1 MIGQRSNG
9 AWLDHRQYME
19 YKTHS
24 IQQTFCVLKSLPG
37 NKEIILPVIQNK
49 TLAVFKMFHNL
60 LLKLELQT

>member
-1 MIGQRSNG
+1 
-9 AWLDHRQYME
+9 ME

-49 TLAVFKMFHNL
+49 TLAVLKMFCNL